1 VNTHPHGDQPL
12 LRLGEPLE
20 SAAAALILLH
30 GRGSSA
36 REMRS
41 LGEELAALSGA
52 KIAYLAPNAA
62 GNTWYPYR
70 FIEPTTRNEPY
81 LSSALH
87 VVADAIAAANAAGVP
102 TEKVMLLGFSQGACL
117 ALEYAARNPQRYGA
131 VFGLS
136 GGLIGAT
143 LPTYTGSLAN
153 TPVLLGCSDVDFHIP
168 LARVQESAK
177 AFRALGANVD
187 ERIYPNMGHTIN
199 EDEMKAV
206 VSGIKEVA
214 T

>member
-1 VNTHPHGDQPL
+1 
-12 LRLGEPLE
+12 
-20 SAAAALILLH
+20 
-30 GRGSSA
+30 
-36 REMRS
+36 MRS